1 MYCLLHSHKVPKN
14 LDAAIAAAME
24 SDGGFAVTKFN
35 MNEERQEGNIDA
47 EVRGWV
53 GGGGGRGAGGGA
65 GWWWW
70 WWWVVMGVVG
80 GGGRGAS

>member
-1 MYCLLHSHKVPKN
+1 M
-14 LDAAIAAAME
+14 DAAIAAAME

-53 GGGGGRGAGGGA
+53 GGGGRGAGGGGRVVVVVVVGGDGGG
-65 GWWWW
+65 GWWWQG
-70 WWWVVMGVVG
+70 GVLGARGRRG
-80 GGGRGAS
+80 GG